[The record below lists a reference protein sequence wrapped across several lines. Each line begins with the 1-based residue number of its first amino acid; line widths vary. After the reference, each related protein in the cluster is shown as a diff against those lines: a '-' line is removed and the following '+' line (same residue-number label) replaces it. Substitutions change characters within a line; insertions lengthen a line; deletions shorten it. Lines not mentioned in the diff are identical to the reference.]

1 MDWMDWLLIEIPVL
15 DVPAVVVAGLVGLW
29 LLVRNRATPLDSSA
43 ELDAVV
49 GRGDPVVLEFFGKL

>member
-29 LLVRNRATPLDSSA
+29 LLIRNRPTPLDSSSG
-43 ELDAVV
+43 LDAVI
-49 GRGDPVVLEFFGKL
+49 GQGDPVVLEFFGKL